1 MIKPFVKFTERI
13 VTLITLSKKFTKGIA
28 TLTKTFIK
36 LTEGIA
42 TLTKTFIKLTE
53 EIATLQNNHGY
64 ADNASNTERE
74 AQRLPCCPKI
84 ITA

>member
-1 MIKPFVKFTERI
+1 MLSVKLTEKIATLTKPFVKFTKE
-13 VTLITLSKKFTKGIA
+13 IA
-28 TLTKTFIK
+28 TLTKPFVK

-42 TLTKTFIKLTE
+42 TLTKPFIKLTE
-53 EIATLQNNHGY
+53 EIATLQNNRGY

>member
-1 MIKPFVKFTERI
+1 MPSVKLTKQIATLIKPSVEFTEQI
-13 VTLITLSKKFTKGIA
+13 ASLTTLSTKFTKGIA
-28 TLTKTFIK
+28 TLTKP
-36 LTEGIA
+36 
-42 TLTKTFIKLTE
+42 FIKLTE
-53 EIATLQNNHGY
+53 EIATLQNNRGY